1 MKTCTECCTTKPTS
15 EFYVRTFSSG
25 RKGLRSRC
33 KPCSNKHHTRFVYR
47 RLYGLGDQPI
57 PLKPSSC
64 EICNMTGKIVLD
76 HNHETKKFRG
86 WICDR
91 CNRCLGL
98 LKDNSALLRKAV
110 DYLER
115 LK

>member
-1 MKTCTECCTTKPTS
+1 
-15 EFYVRTFSSG
+15 
-25 RKGLRSRC
+25 
-33 KPCSNKHHTRFVYR
+33 
-47 RLYGLGDQPI
+47 
-57 PLKPSSC
+57 
-64 EICNMTGKIVLD
+64 MTGKIVLD